1 MDVKDSC
8 IFRAN
13 WLNAAHKID
22 NPALRCAFF
31 EAVLQ
36 YALTGMKT
44 EAPAELDLALEVIY
58 SLIDIDRD
66 KYEKKIERRREAGR
80 KGAQVT
86 NEMRWGN
93 QQTSA
98 KSANADFDNNFQQTS
113 AKSTYTDTDTVTGT
127 VTDTGT
133 ETDKDN
139 DFNNPPIPP
148 RGGGIDFIKNLYNKV
163 ALASN
168 RMPAMIQK
176 ARYETQ
182 YLWRIIDS
190 KVGANYGIAL
200 HEAIKGETNPDIAA
214 SKIAAENA
222 KYEPCVPFQMFKL
235 AYTMTR
241 LRTEN
246 QRQAVLDELARSM
259 KEPDIYKT
267 LAEKAEY
274 IAQGNKVNSLK
285 GFMQSRRD

>member
-1 MDVKDSC
+1 M
-8 IFRAN
+8 
-13 WLNAAHKID
+13 
-22 NPALRCAFF
+22 
-31 EAVLQ
+31 
-36 YALTGMKT
+36 
-44 EAPAELDLALEVIY
+44 
-58 SLIDIDRD
+58 
-66 KYEKKIERRREAGR
+66 
-80 KGAQVT
+80 
-86 NEMRWGN
+86 
-93 QQTSA
+93 
-98 KSANADFDNNFQQTS
+98 
-113 AKSTYTDTDTVTGT
+113 
-127 VTDTGT
+127 
-133 ETDKDN
+133 
-139 DFNNPPIPP
+139 
-148 RGGGIDFIKNLYNKV
+148 
-163 ALASN
+163 ASG

-200 HEAIKGETNPDIAA
+200 HEAIKGENNPDIVA

-241 LRTEN
+241 LKTEN
-246 QRQAVLDELARSM
+246 QRQAVLDELARSI